1 MSGISSEAQSA
12 PARRF
17 CRRLALPRRARCGT
31 FPFEM
36 SDAPLP
42 HDDLPAAADPEMDA
56 LIARLA
62 RGTAGIVPENG
73 LRQKL
78 AKSARTGKPLRVK
91 LGLDPTAPDI
101 HLGFAVV
108 LRKLRQ
114 FQDLGHTV
122 VLIIGD
128 YTALIGDPSGRSA
141 TRPLLSEAE
150 IKANAATYVDQL
162 AQILDREKT
171 EVRFNSE
178 WLGKLGFADVVKLTS
193 QMTVAQVLTRED
205 FANRFDA
212 RQPISLHELLYP
224 LAQGYDSVAIEADI
238 EMGGQDQTFNILAG
252 RDLQQNAGQDP
263 QIGLFMPLLV
273 GLDGVKK
280 MSKSLGNYVGV
291 RDSPGEMYGKILSLA
306 DAPMRDYFT
315 LCTDVPEAE
324 INQLITDAASGA
336 VNPKI
341 VKQRLAREIV
351 TLYHG
356 ADAANDAEAEFSRV
370 FSKGEIPEDLPDLV
384 VPTDETENGTVP
396 LARLITLA
404 GFAKSNG
411 EARRLIEQGGVT
423 FAGEK
428 ITNPAARV
436 AAQDGAVLKA
446 GKRNF
451 ARVKA

>member
-1 MSGISSEAQSA
+1 
-12 PARRF
+12 
-17 CRRLALPRRARCGT
+17 
-31 FPFEM
+31 M
-36 SDAPLP
+36 SDATTLDSPLDANVNA
-42 HDDLPAAADPEMDA
+42 DDDTATAAASDPQMDA
-56 LIARLA
+56 LVARLA
-62 RGTAGIVPENG
+62 RGTAGIAPENG

-128 YTALIGDPSGRSA
+128 YTALIGDPSGRSV

-162 AQILDREKT
+162 AQILDRDKT

-205 FANRFDA
+205 FAKRFDA
-212 RQPISLHELLYP
+212 HQPISLHELLYP
-224 LAQGYDSVAIEADI
+224 LAQGYDSVAVESDI

-252 RDLQQNAGQDP
+252 RDLQETAGQDP

-291 RDSPGEMYGKILSLA
+291 RDTASEMYGKILSLP

-315 LCTDVPEAE
+315 LCTDVPEDE
-324 INQLITDAASGA
+324 IAQLIADAESG
-336 VNPKI
+336 VLNPKM
-341 VKQRLAREIV
+341 VKQRLASEIV
-351 TLYHG
+351 AIYHG
-356 ADAANDAEAEFSRV
+356 AEAATEAEAEFNRV
-370 FSKGEIPEDLPDLV
+370 FSKGEIPENLPDV
-384 VPTDETENGTVP
+384 AVPAEETENGTVA
-396 LARLITLA
+396 LARLVALA

-423 FAGEK
+423 FAGNK
-428 ITNPAARV
+428 ITDPAARV
-436 AAQDGAVLKA
+436 PVENGAVLKA